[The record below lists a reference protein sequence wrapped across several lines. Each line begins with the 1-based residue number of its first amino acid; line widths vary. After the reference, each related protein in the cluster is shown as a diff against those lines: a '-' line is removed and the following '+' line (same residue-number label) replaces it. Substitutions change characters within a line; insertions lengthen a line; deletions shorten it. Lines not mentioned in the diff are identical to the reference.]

1 MSTAKRDFQL
11 KPSRL
16 ALLFQLSLL
25 ILFSVLSF
33 QLLHPLLWLLGLLLA
48 AVSYYGFQRRSQL
61 TALAHLD
68 GAEWSL
74 QFNSGSKI
82 QRGLLEHILDHQLY
96 LVLYFHHAPVKS
108 AVIWRDQVSF
118 AEWKALKKLAKT
130 I

>member
-1 MSTAKRDFQL
+1 MARRDFQL
-11 KPSRL
+11 KPSRM
-16 ALLFQLSLL
+16 ALLFQLSML

-48 AVSYYGFQRRSQL
+48 AISYYCFQRRSQL

-74 QFNSGSKI
+74 QFNSGPKI
-82 QRGLLEHILDHQLY
+82 QHGLLDHMLDHQLY
-96 LVLYFHHAPVKS
+96 LVLYFHNAPVKS

-118 AEWKALKKLAKT
+118 AQWKALKTLAKT

>member
-1 MSTAKRDFQL
+1 MARRDFQL
-11 KPSRL
+11 KPSRM
-16 ALLFQLSLL
+16 ALLFQLSMLL
-25 ILFSVLSF
+25 LFSVLSF

-48 AVSYYGFQRRSQL
+48 AISYYCFQRRSQL

-74 QFNSGSKI
+74 QFNSGPHI
-82 QRGLLEHILDHQLY
+82 QRGLLDHMLDHQLY
-96 LVLYFHHAPVKS
+96 LVLYFHNAPVKS

-118 AEWKALKKLAKT
+118 AQWKALKTLAKT